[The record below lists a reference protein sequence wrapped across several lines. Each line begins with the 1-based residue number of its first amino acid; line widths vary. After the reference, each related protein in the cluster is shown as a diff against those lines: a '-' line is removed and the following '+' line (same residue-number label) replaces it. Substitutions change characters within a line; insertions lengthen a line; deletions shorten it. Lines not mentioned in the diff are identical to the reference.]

1 MHTGQ
6 CTGRVPPCNPQP
18 KWTRGWKGCAA
29 LRQEEGG
36 GRRFSTT
43 RKGPERP
50 YRHPHTFPRGTCQG
64 AAVDTRHSEGRC
76 QRGSH
81 SLQTTLTAA
90 GGWGRCPAAALQ
102 TSGQSLVQ
110 CCVSSVQQSDSV
122 IYTHM
127 CIYANIF
134 FFKILIL
141 YRLLQDP
148 E

>member
-1 MHTGQ
+1 MHIF
-6 CTGRVPPCNPQP
+6 P
-18 KWTRGWKGCAA
+18 A
-29 LRQEEGG
+29 LPTVN
-36 GRRFSTT
+36 STAINIEVHVSFLKKIT
-43 RKGPERP
+43 VG
-50 YRHPHTFPRGTCQG
+50 
-64 AAVDTRHSEGRC
+64 
-76 QRGSH
+76 
-81 SLQTTLTAA
+81 L
-90 GGWGRCPAAALQ
+90 
-102 TSGQSLVQ
+102 Q